1 MSLALFDLDETL
13 LAADCDVLWGEY
25 LCREGLVD
33 ADAYR
38 ALNQAFYRDYKTG
51 NFDVAAYLE
60 FVADPLGRHPRAH
73 LEHHRQRYVE
83 RDVMPIVLGQARD
96 LIERHRAAGDHAV
109 IVTATLDFVSTA
121 VGTLFGVDDV
131 IAPVAELVE
140 GRYTGRTVGVASFG
154 PGKVTRVREWLAAG
168 HSAET
173 LEDSWFYSDS
183 MNDLPLLEAV
193 TRPVAVDPDARLR
206 AEARR
211 RNWPIVSLRE

>member
-1 MSLALFDLDETL
+1 
-13 LAADCDVLWGEY
+13 
-25 LCREGLVD
+25 
-33 ADAYR
+33 
-38 ALNQAFYRDYKTG
+38 
-51 NFDVAAYLE
+51 
-60 FVADPLGRHPRAH
+60 
-73 LEHHRQRYVE
+73 
-83 RDVMPIVLGQARD
+83 MPIVLGQARD
-96 LIERHRAAGDHAV
+96 LIERHRAAGDHPV

-121 VGTLFGVDDV
+121 VATLFGVDDV
-131 IAPVAELVE
+131 IAPVAELVG